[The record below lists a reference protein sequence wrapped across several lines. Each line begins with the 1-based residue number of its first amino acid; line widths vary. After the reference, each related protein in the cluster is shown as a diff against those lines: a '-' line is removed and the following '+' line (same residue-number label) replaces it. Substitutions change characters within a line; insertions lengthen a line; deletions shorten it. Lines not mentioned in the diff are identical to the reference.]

1 MNSVIEDIIRRDVT
15 TEQKMN
21 ALASLE
27 EDIAMAKRI
36 LSPEFC
42 YCRECDDYYLTESF
56 LHKEEVKD
64 KKICTYTDPINS
76 GGNEYR
82 DGKMQYHYL
91 ICPKGHKHLLHMQ
104 EVG

>member
-36 LSPEFC
+36 LSPE
-42 YCRECDDYYLTESF
+42 R
-56 LHKEEVKD
+56 
-64 KKICTYTDPINS
+64 I
-76 GGNEYR
+76 
-82 DGKMQYHYL
+82 
-91 ICPKGHKHLLHMQ
+91 
-104 EVG
+104 